1 MRLMAFALLFL
12 GWMSWAGAASGVAQ
26 AAEPS
31 VPVVITEGLSWRW
44 TPGEARRFLLRADV
58 VLPEAIEFNAAVNTD
73 TLVNQVSIGLVV
85 SCAPSATLGKAAWEL
100 RCDIDDAT
108 LAATPNPQSVG
119 LVKGVAEEWSAVL
132 RDQGWLQVV
141 MGANGRIRSV
151 DLEGTDKRIERL
163 RLITETM
170 RQLILRAFAPMDVE
184 LPRDGSD
191 HGTGQW
197 VQRGGIAFMLPSLTG
212 TLGNADVTWTLGTRN
227 VARVLL
233 TSQAKGVIVSSE
245 EFMGNPRNTI
255 AVTMNGTAVF
265 DTAAGTLTQASF
277 RMEGTVTAG
286 SVQAEARE
294 YGYTQTSNIKL
305 LKDGETVNLPAP
317 REEALVP

>member
-1 MRLMAFALLFL
+1 MA
-12 GWMSWAGAASGVAQ
+12 GVAPVSGE
-26 AAEPS
+26 ARAGEPS
-31 VPVVITEGLSWRW
+31 VPIVVTEGLAWRW
-44 TPGEARRFLLRADV
+44 APGEVRRYLLRADV
-58 VLPEAIEFNAAVNTD
+58 VLPEAIEFNAAINTNA
-73 TLVNQVSIGLVV
+73 LVNQVSIGLVV
-85 SCAPSATLGKAAWEL
+85 SCSPSATLGKAAWEL
-100 RCDIDDAT
+100 RCEIDDAT
-108 LAATPNPQSVG
+108 LSATPNPQSVG

-141 MGANGRIRSV
+141 MGANGRVRSV

-170 RQLILRAFAPMDVE
+170 RQLILRAFSPMDVE
-184 LPRDGSD
+184 LPKDGSD

-212 TLGNADVTWTLGTRN
+212 TLGSADVTWTLGSRN
-227 VARVLL
+227 VSRVLIK
-233 TSQAKGVIVSSE
+233 SQAKGVIVSSE

-265 DTAAGTLTQASF
+265 DTDAGTLTQASF

-305 LKDGETVNLPAP
+305 LQDGETVHLPAP